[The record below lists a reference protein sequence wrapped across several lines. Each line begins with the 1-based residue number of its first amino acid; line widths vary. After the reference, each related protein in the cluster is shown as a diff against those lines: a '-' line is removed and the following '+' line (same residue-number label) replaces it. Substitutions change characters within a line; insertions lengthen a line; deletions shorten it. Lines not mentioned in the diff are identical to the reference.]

1 MDKFLL
7 ESNCLR
13 VINVAKRGGNSLC
26 DFGNILKD
34 VFRVVNGLNFCGFS
48 HALHEEN
55 VHTNVLAKIIISP

>member
-1 MDKFLL
+1 M
-7 ESNCLR
+7 
-13 VINVAKRGGNSLC
+13 INVAKRGGNSLC
-26 DFGNILKD
+26 DLGNILKD